1 MTGVGLQLFEN
12 IFFAQTE
19 AKNRFRRIVLASPD
33 STCKSETG

>member
-12 IFFAQTE
+12 FFAQTE